1 MANVQLAKNLKTL
14 RKKYNYTQ
22 QDVSTFLNITR
33 QAYSHYEQAL
43 REPDLNTLVH
53 LSRFYQVTL
62 DELIAGNI
70 HADQILESM
79 PIYKY
84 RHSET
89 VDHIHTLYLTD
100 QEVNLIENFRDASEN
115 DRQMLLIFLN
125 RKP

>member
-70 HADQILESM
+70 HADQIRESM
-79 PIYKY
+79 PSIN
-84 RHSET
+84 T
-89 VDHIHTLYLTD
+89 VIAKLSITSTRYILR
-100 QEVNLIENFRDASEN
+100 I
-115 DRQMLLIFLN
+115 
-125 RKP
+125 RK

>member
-62 DELIAGNI
+62 D
-70 HADQILESM
+70 
-79 PIYKY
+79 
-84 RHSET
+84 
-89 VDHIHTLYLTD
+89 
-100 QEVNLIENFRDASEN
+100 
-115 DRQMLLIFLN
+115 
-125 RKP
+125 

>member
-53 LSRFYQVTL
+53 LSRFYQSLWTNLLQATFMPTRSGNLCPSINTV
-62 DELIAGNI
+62 IAKLSI
-70 HADQILESM
+70 TSTRYILR
-79 PIYKY
+79 I
-84 RHSET
+84 
-89 VDHIHTLYLTD
+89 
-100 QEVNLIENFRDASEN
+100 
-115 DRQMLLIFLN
+115 
-125 RKP
+125 RK